1 MIFDNINIYLN
12 SDDVSVKKINKYKN
26 NIVFLNT
33 LNRFINIFLGSFEFD
48 GLESGMNERV
58 IKLSMLFYG
67 SCVFYQKEGNYL
79 TLPGLSGGNYNI
91 YGDSGNFYVYG
102 FNGYTEKVDLFVPGG
117 LDQEILNHGTTEKIK
132 NQKGVLIRHNDL
144 QYPLIRIVEY
154 FASAVA
160 DTYRT
165 LDVCRMNMKQPF
177 VITCEESLV
186 NSVRQFFKKRNS
198 NDEYIIS
205 SGIFPADKISLL
217 PFETNSVNLTDSTSL
232 IDWYE
237 NKFKEILGIDNN
249 SNIDKKGENLIESEV
264 SINSEYTDLNLYS
277 CLKRI
282 QEDLDL
288 FNKVY
293 NTNIT
298 VKKSNSQDDTNIF
311 YEEEKEDVEDED
323 ISGNIE

>member
-12 SDDVSVKKINKYKN
+12 PDDFSVKKINKYKN
-26 NIVFLNT
+26 NIVYLNT
-33 LNRFINIFLGSFEFD
+33 LNRFINIFLGSFEFNN
-48 GLESGMNERV
+48 LEPGMNERI

-79 TLPGLSGGNYNI
+79 TLPGLSAGNYNI
-91 YGDSGNFYVYG
+91 YGDSGDYYVYG
-102 FNGYTEKVDLFVPGG
+102 FNGYTEKVPLFVPGG
-117 LDQEILNHGTTEKIK
+117 IDQEILNNGITGKIK

-144 QYPLIRIVEY
+144 QYPLIRIIEY
-154 FASAVA
+154 FSSAVA

-177 VITCEESLV
+177 VITCEESIIP
-186 NSVRQFFKKRNS
+186 SVKRFFKNRNN

-217 PFETNSVNLTDSTSL
+217 PFETNSVNLNDSTAL

-237 NKFKEILGIDNN
+237 NKFKEILGISNN

-264 SINSEYTDLNLYS
+264 NINSEYTDLNLYS

-298 VKKSNSQDDTNIF
+298 VQKSNCNKDSSIF
-311 YEEEKEDVEDED
+311 YEEKENIEDED
-323 ISGNIE
+323 ISTNIE